1 MYTCTVI
8 KPKLSGQALRP
19 EVLVT
24 QEAETA
30 GFLELIAED
39 KPRQNARL
47 YVNLPVLPPTTAD
60 LKIKMSKH
68 SKFGNTHKLL

>member
-30 GFLELIAED
+30 EFLVLIFED
-39 KPRQNARL
+39 KPRQNSKAL
-47 YVNLPVLPPTTAD
+47 Y
-60 LKIKMSKH
+60 
-68 SKFGNTHKLL
+68 

>member
-39 KPRQNARL
+39 KPRQNGKAL
-47 YVNLPVLPPTTAD
+47 C
-60 LKIKMSKH
+60 
-68 SKFGNTHKLL
+68 